1 MYSVLCWVQCGAPV
15 IILKEVGC
23 LHQLAIL
30 EKDFKQLHLGIGIIK
45 ENSQELNEAMLSL
58 DREEREQD

>member
-1 MYSVLCWVQCGAPV
+1 MKCGAPV
-15 IILKEVGC
+15 TNLKEVGF
-23 LHQLAIL
+23 LYQLAIL

-45 ENSQELNEAMLSL
+45 ENSQELNEAMLCL